1 MELYEKQGLI
11 FTNEMA
17 DQEAAVLEGALEL
30 AQVALTPLIVCQ
42 HLYHR
47 DPRRIN
53 MIRKYKSNGFL
64 IS

>member
-1 MELYEKQGLI
+1 
-11 FTNEMA
+11 MA

-30 AQVALTPLIVCQ
+30 AEVALTPLIVCQ

-53 MIRKYKSNGFL
+53 MIRKYKSDGFL
-64 IS
+64 IN